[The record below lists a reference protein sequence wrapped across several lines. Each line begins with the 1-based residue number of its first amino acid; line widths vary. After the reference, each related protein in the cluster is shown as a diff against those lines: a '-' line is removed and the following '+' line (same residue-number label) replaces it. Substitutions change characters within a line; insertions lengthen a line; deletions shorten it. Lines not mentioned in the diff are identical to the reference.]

1 MRLLL
6 IGALIS
12 SGALGLAALL
22 FGGRLGPSRKEIPN
36 EDWRTA

>member
-12 SGALGLAALL
+12 SGALGVAALL
-22 FGGRLGPSRKEIPN
+22 FGGQLCPSRKEIAN
-36 EDWRTA
+36 EERRAA

>member
-22 FGGRLGPSRKEIPN
+22 FGGRPGPSRKEIAT
-36 EDWRTA
+36 EDRRAA